1 MGEQHLPVTK
11 GYYVPKMIHQAVLL
25 KVAERDKRKEK
36 KKDDDVAQA
45 EKRIKELFPSME
57 EEEAKKIINR
67 GWSVGVGAQKTL
79 FPPPCHH
86 LPIEKLFRS
95 RECDLQTLSDN
106 GISQRSGTT
115 EVAARAVVQ
124 SFKLCVSH
132 RIYDAE
138 KILRLSRV

>member
-79 FPPPCHH
+79 FPHRATTCLSRNSFAAANVICRPC
-86 LPIEKLFRS
+86 LITAFRS
-95 RECDLQTLSDN
+95 
-106 GISQRSGTT
+106 
-115 EVAARAVVQ
+115 AAALP
-124 SFKLCVSH
+124 K
-132 RIYDAE
+132 
-138 KILRLSRV
+138 